1 MRTYFYI
8 IKHAVKPEHKIH
20 VWTFYIPM
28 YQCAVSRNAAFL
40 YAPSLSHLFFFQNS
54 HFCIVF
60 HKKSCKFRWT
70 SLLQKLFH
78 PILPFIH
85 RQLFLYATPFQ
96 LCKVVV
102 KYFYFEFIAIDT
114 RHKTQMCM
122 SHCWPVKFI
131 YSEKATKLCE
141 SLPTVIFNVRSLN
154 HNVNEF
160 LITFAKANPYLS

>member
-1 MRTYFYI
+1 M
-8 IKHAVKPEHKIH
+8 
-20 VWTFYIPM
+20 
-28 YQCAVSRNAAFL
+28 SRNAAFL
-40 YAPSLSHLFFFQNS
+40 YAPSLSHLFFIQNS

-60 HKKSCKFRWT
+60 HKKSCEFRWT

-114 RHKTQMCM
+114 RHKTQDTDVYVTLLT
-122 SHCWPVKFI
+122 SKRQ
-131 YSEKATKLCE
+131 TKLTPILYLQVGMAPLKLFCLV
-141 SLPTVIFNVRSLN
+141 SL
-154 HNVNEF
+154 
-160 LITFAKANPYLS
+160 

>member
-8 IKHAVKPEHKIH
+8 IKHALKPEDKIH

-114 RHKTQMCM
+114 RHKTQDTDVYVTLLTSKVHIFWEGHKIMRNL
-122 SHCWPVKFI
+122 PLTFD
-131 YSEKATKLCE
+131 YST
-141 SLPTVIFNVRSLN
+141 
-154 HNVNEF
+154 
-160 LITFAKANPYLS
+160 

>member
-1 MRTYFYI
+1 MASSSVLSPVSLI
-8 IKHAVKPEHKIH
+8 SKIYHTAH
-20 VWTFYIPM
+20 VCSVEKCCIFVCTFSFTFI
-28 YQCAVSRNAAFL
+28 
-40 YAPSLSHLFFFQNS
+40 FFQNS

-60 HKKSCKFRWT
+60 HKKSCEFRLT

-114 RHKTQMCM
+114 RHKTQDTDVYVTLLT
-122 SHCWPVKFI
+122 SKRQ
-131 YSEKATKLCE
+131 TKLQFYMSKLEWCHQGFF
-141 SLPTVIFNVRSLN
+141 V
-154 HNVNEF
+154 
-160 LITFAKANPYLS
+160 